1 MPDKLKP
8 PDRTEKMEW
17 WLNKM
22 ALTADGVYEA
32 AMWADWREQKQY
44 VASLVTE
51 NKRLREALEYLK
63 HANPLHHDWDDYL
76 FNIADWGLG
85 NRETRP
91 TPEEFGVKGN

>member
-1 MPDKLKP
+1 MRIEHNYQDNV
-8 PDRTEKMEW
+8 R
-17 WLNKM
+17 
-22 ALTADGVYEA
+22 ALLCE
-32 AMWADWREQKQY
+32 DWRTL
-44 VASLVTE
+44 VAE